1 MYPQVWTP
9 RIGFASWLLSF
20 AFFLHV
26 FFIFILTHLTFLI
39 FALASFV
46 RGALSFC
53 MLTFMSGVLNLL
65 HSYWRLTPPSS
76 MSLFFC
82 TSFFDTLILRKNP
95 WSPFCSHLKF
105 PPQVWFM
112 GFKKE
117 KAYHFFKGPNW
128 LASDC
133 ICGVLARIFGFNEKW
148 PPVFG
153 RACFRHAAFELF
165 WWLLSWK

>member
-26 FFIFILTHLTFLI
+26 FFVFILTHLTFVI

-53 MLTFMSGVLNLL
+53 MLTFMLSVLNLL

-82 TSFFDTLILRKNP
+82 TSFFDTLILRKKSMISFLFTSKIP
-95 WSPFCSHLKF
+95 TPSLVYGFQERKGSSFFLKA
-105 PPQVWFM
+105 QI
-112 GFKKE
+112 G
-117 KAYHFFKGPNW
+117 
-128 LASDC
+128 
-133 ICGVLARIFGFNEKW
+133 
-148 PPVFG
+148 
-153 RACFRHAAFELF
+153 
-165 WWLLSWK
+165 